1 MDGRKGLLTQVW
13 VVGLR
18 WRNAIQQIAPSD
30 AGSARWFLTNRE
42 TNAVTFDS

>member
-1 MDGRKGLLTQVW
+1 MGEKDFEW

-18 WRNAIQQIAPSD
+18 WRNAIQQIAPSNVI